1 MGRTTARPVR
11 LTVAALAA
19 LCCSSCQGGK
29 RFYPVRGTVLANG
42 KPAYGVLIALHPED
56 DTGPK
61 ALRPSATVRPDG
73 SFEMKTYLHAEQ
85 VVKDGAQ
92 AGKYVVTCV
101 WWPLDRSG
109 YGGENL
115 PDKLKGRYSNPKTS
129 TLRAEVPEGPTELT
143 FDLKY

>member
-1 MGRTTARPVR
+1 MGRSTARAVL
-11 LTVAALAA
+11 LTGTALAA
-19 LCCSSCQGGK
+19 LCCSSCQGGQ

-61 ALRPSATVRPDG
+61 ALRPSATVRADG

-85 VVKDGAQ
+85 AVKDGAP

-109 YGGENL
+109 YGAENL
-115 PDKLKGRYSNPKTS
+115 PDKLKGHYSSPKTS
-129 TLRAEVPEGPTELT
+129 TLRAEVPERPTELT
-143 FDLKY
+143 FELTH

>member
-1 MGRTTARPVR
+1 MGPTTARAVL
-11 LTVAALAA
+11 LTGAALAG
-19 LCCSSCQGGK
+19 LCCSSCQGGQ

-61 ALRPSATVRPDG
+61 ALRPSATVRADG
-73 SFEMKTYLHAEQ
+73 SFEMKTWLHAEQ
-85 VVKDGAQ
+85 VVKDGAP

-109 YGGENL
+109 YGAENL
-115 PDKLKGRYSNPKTS
+115 PDKLKGRYSSPKTS
-129 TLRAEVPEGPTELT
+129 TLRAEVPEKPTELT
-143 FDLKY
+143 LELTY